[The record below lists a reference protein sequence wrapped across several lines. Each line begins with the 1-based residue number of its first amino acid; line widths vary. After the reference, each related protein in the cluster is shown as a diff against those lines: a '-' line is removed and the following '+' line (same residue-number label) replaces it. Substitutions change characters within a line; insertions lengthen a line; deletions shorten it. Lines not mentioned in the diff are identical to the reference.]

1 MWTVSHIFN
10 NNSLTQS
17 EIFGWPKDRIVKTLE
32 KFGNT
37 ISASIPMALYEA
49 VQDGRIKRGD
59 RVLLIGTGAGL
70 TTGLLSFTY

>member
-1 MWTVSHIFN
+1 M
-10 NNSLTQS
+10 L
-17 EIFGWPKDRIVKTLE
+17 GWPADKIVKTLE

-59 RVLLIGTGAGL
+59 KVFLIGTGAGL
-70 TTGLLSFTY
+70 TTGMLSFTY